1 MPLSRLRGNHALK
14 ELLAP
19 RLARGKLGHAYI
31 VAGAEGSGKHTLA
44 SILSQAMV
52 CGAEGEKPCGRCP
65 DCKKALAGIHPDVI
79 TILPEEDKTAISVD
93 QIRQMRADAY
103 IRPNEA
109 ARKVYI
115 LEYCDRLRGE
125 AQNAML
131 KLLEEGPAYACFLL
145 LAENQGNLL
154 VTVRSRCE
162 TLALVAEEQEL
173 TDEEREKSAYLAREL
188 MELWLAGNEAG
199 LMARCAALEKDKNA
213 LTQQQFAALTR
224 SMTDYLTGLLPT
236 AANRGKVVRGI
247 RLLEEFRRK
256 YLARNTGRFHLLGW
270 LCAACTQEV

>member
-14 ELLAP
+14 ELLKP
-19 RLARGKLGHAYI
+19 RLAQGKLGHAYI

-44 SILSQAMV
+44 AILAQAMV
-52 CGAEGEKPCGRCP
+52 CAGTGAKPCGSCP
-65 DCKKALAGIHPDVI
+65 DCKKALAGIHPDII
-79 TILPEEDKTAISVD
+79 TILPEPDKTAISVD
-93 QIRQMRADAY
+93 QIRRMRADAY

-115 LEYCDRLRGE
+115 LEFCDRLRGE

-131 KLLEEGPAYACFLL
+131 KLLEEGPAYAAFLL

-162 TLALVAEEQEL
+162 TLALVAPEQEL
-173 TDEEREKSAYLAREL
+173 TGEEREKSARLGREL
-188 MELWLAGNEAG
+188 MDLWLAGDEGG
-199 LMARCAALEKDKNA
+199 LMARCAELEKEKT
-213 LTQQQFAALTR
+213 LTQQQFAELTR

-236 AANRGKVVRGI
+236 AANRRKVVKGI
-247 RLLEEFRRK
+247 QLLEEFRRS
-256 YLARNTGRFHLLGW
+256 YLARSTGRFHLLGW
-270 LCAACTQEV
+270 LCAACTKEV